1 VISRGQHPGEG
12 KVLDILKIAAGVV
25 LGLIAFNLI
34 GAIFSQLNPADRA
47 ARDLLER
54 QFAPSN

>member
-1 VISRGQHPGEG
+1 MRDV
-12 KVLDILKIAAGVV
+12 LKIAAGVV
-25 LGLIAFNLI
+25 LGLIAYALI
-34 GAIFSQLNPADRA
+34 GAMFTALNPADRA